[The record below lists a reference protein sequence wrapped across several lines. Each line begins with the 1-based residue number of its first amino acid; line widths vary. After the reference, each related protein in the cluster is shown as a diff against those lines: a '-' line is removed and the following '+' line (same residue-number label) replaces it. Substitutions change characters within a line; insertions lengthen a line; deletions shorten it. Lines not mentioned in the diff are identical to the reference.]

1 MDSDE
6 LVFVGLMHGYHGQID
21 YYTYREFRNA
31 IIAHKQSVQQYSPL
45 WNDNRLDETTMILD
59 DGVKSLYPTQPVQTV
74 SSANNSFIQRLKQGL
89 SFILTG
95 APPTPLISQPPATK
109 PVASSMYSTKPVAS
123 SIYSTKPVGSSMYST
138 NPTYASSN
146 MGKPFQSSF
155 STGNGLYSNPVNPP
169 YSAYDRGNVN
179 TFGYESSNGV
189 RDRASI
195 PSWNAHTFHTPRSNR
210 F

>member
-1 MDSDE
+1 M
-6 LVFVGLMHGYHGQID
+6 FVCPKHGYHGQID

-31 IIAHKQSVQQYSPL
+31 IIAHKQSVQQYTPL

-59 DGVKSLYPTQPVQTV
+59 DGVKSLYPTQPMQAV
-74 SSANNSFIQRLKQGL
+74 SSSNNNFIQRLKQGL

-95 APPTPLISQPPATK
+95 APPTPLISQPPPTK
-109 PVASSMYSTKPVAS
+109 PIASSMYSTKPTTS
-123 SIYSTKPVGSSMYST
+123 SVYST
-138 NPTYASSN
+138 NPAYASSN
-146 MGKPFQSSF
+146 VGKPFQTSSF

-179 TFGYESSNGV
+179 TFGYESANGV
-189 RDRASI
+189 RDRTSV
-195 PSWNAHTFHTPRSNR
+195 PSWNTHTFHTPRSNR